1 MQSTGV
7 KYVLSVHKRMYR
19 QLLSHTL
26 FEILVPLFV
35 RLVQGVEYDNLSILR
50 IGHKYN
56 PVAQEAQPTQMKQYG
71 SQILK
76 HEKR

>member
-1 MQSTGV
+1 M
-7 KYVLSVHKRMYR
+7 HKRICR
-19 QLLSHTL
+19 HLLSQTV

-35 RLVQGVEYDNLSILR
+35 RLTQGVEYDNLSILR

-56 PVAQEAQPTQMKQYG
+56 PVSQEAQPTQMKQYG

-76 HEKR
+76 QEK

>member
-1 MQSTGV
+1 M
-7 KYVLSVHKRMYR
+7 HKELCHH
-19 QLLSHTL
+19 LLSQTV

-56 PVAQEAQPTQMKQYG
+56 PVSQEAQPTQMKQYG

-76 HEKR
+76 QEK